1 MAQIIAGTFVS
12 GSCFG
17 ALIGPMAA
25 HDHYIVVVSDKRVPL
40 KILVKM
46 VERSRAE
53 ALLQKGYHSLL
64 LREKVLAV

>member
-1 MAQIIAGTFVS
+1 MATLDYTIVII
-12 GSCFG
+12 
-17 ALIGPMAA
+17 
-25 HDHYIVVVSDKRVPL
+25 SDKRVPL